1 MTALSGL
8 ILALLVSCIN
18 INNYC
23 VDALKLTS
31 IGSTFDKSTDDDVVA
46 ATSHRNDLA
55 DVDYSNMACST
66 VSSSDGSSNNEP
78 LATCTS
84 IYGVDNSFPIQH
96 SYDIKM
102 NDNPLNG
109 EYKKIYYNHFLQGC
123 RDYYH
128 PEGYKCVGSERDR
141 IEMNLRQPRS
151 MFVSLYMYVV

>member
-1 MTALSGL
+1 MTAALSVL
-8 ILALLVSCIN
+8 VLAALLSCIN
-18 INNYC
+18 INH

-31 IGSTFDKSTDDDVVA
+31 IGSTFDKSTDDINIA
-46 ATSHRNDLA
+46 ATTSHDDLA
-55 DVDYSNMACST
+55 DVDYSTMACS
-66 VSSSDGSSNNEP
+66 VSSDNSNGKP

-102 NDNPLNG
+102 KDNPLNG
-109 EYKKIYYNHFLQGC
+109 AHKKIYYDNFLQGC

-128 PEGYKCVGSERDR
+128 PEGFKCVGSERDR

-151 MFVSLYMYVV
+151 MFVSDIC